1 MMIMVSEE
9 MCPAKAWKLMTEPGS
24 QLTWFSKFSRRIN
37 RFKEGLCCFEG
48 RVKDEGKVC
57 VDEVEME
64 MDWVV
69 DMNMGWVMNIYSS
82 G

>member
-48 RVKDEGKVC
+48 RVR
-57 VDEVEME
+57 ME
-64 MDWVV
+64 MDWVL